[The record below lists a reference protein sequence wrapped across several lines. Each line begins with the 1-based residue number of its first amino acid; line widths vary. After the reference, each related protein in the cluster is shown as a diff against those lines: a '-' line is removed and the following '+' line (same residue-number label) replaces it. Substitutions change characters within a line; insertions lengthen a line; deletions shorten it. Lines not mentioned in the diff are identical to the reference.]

1 MVITTHRDRTCGS
14 VFIDSARSHR
24 LPLGGWPGRGPA
36 IVNLAVKGVSN
47 ALYIAGCYNQE
58 LKAIHI
64 Y

>member
-1 MVITTHRDRTCGS
+1 MDQ
-14 VFIDSARSHR
+14 FDSARSHR

-64 Y
+64 YSLSTLIDVNRS